1 MPDDASSTTASAGAA
16 AADAPVRSGQR
27 AAGPAAVLWDMD
39 GTLVDTEPYW
49 YRAEADLVAAHGGRW
64 TQADALAVIGFD
76 LLDSAAYLQRV
87 GGVDMPAAEIVDLM
101 IDRVVEQMADD
112 PPWQPGA
119 LDLVAELRVAQV
131 PCVLV
136 TMSWR
141 RLADA
146 VVDLLPP
153 GSFAA
158 TVVGDE
164 VPRGKPHPDPYLA
177 AAAAA
182 GAAPHDC
189 LAIEDSPTGVASAR
203 AAGCVVVGVPHIV
216 ELPAGAVDAVVPTLE
231 GLDLAG
237 LRRLYA
243 AATSR
248 RT

>member
-1 MPDDASSTTASAGAA
+1 MPDDASSTTASPGAPTAG
-16 AADAPVRSGQR
+16 PLRTGRR
-27 AAGPAAVLWDMD
+27 ASGPAAVLWDMD

-49 YRAEADLVAAHGGRW
+49 YRAEADLVATHGGRW

-87 GGVDMPAAEIVDLM
+87 GRVDMPAAEIVDLM

-119 LDLVAELRVAQV
+119 LDLVAELRAAQV

-164 VPRGKPHPDPYLA
+164 VSRGKPHPDPYVA
-177 AAAAA
+177 AAAAV
-182 GAAPHDC
+182 GAVPHDC
-189 LAIEDSPTGVASAR
+189 VAIEDSPTGVASAR
-203 AAGCVVVGVPHIV
+203 AAGCVVVGVPHMV

-237 LRRLYA
+237 LRRLF
-243 AATSR
+243 AATGAGP
-248 RT
+248 T

>member
-1 MPDDASSTTASAGAA
+1 
-16 AADAPVRSGQR
+16 
-27 AAGPAAVLWDMD
+27 MD

-49 YRAEADLVAAHGGRW
+49 YRAEADLVATHGGRW

-119 LDLVAELRVAQV
+119 LDLVAELRAAQV

-164 VPRGKPHPDPYLA
+164 VSRGKPHPDPYVA
-177 AAAAA
+177 AAAAV
-182 GAAPHDC
+182 GAVPHDC
-189 LAIEDSPTGVASAR
+189 VAIEDSPTGVASAR
-203 AAGCVVVGVPHIV
+203 AAGCVVVGVPHMV

-237 LRRLYA
+237 LQRLFA
-243 AATSR
+243 AAGAGPT
-248 RT
+248 

>member
-1 MPDDASSTTASAGAA
+1 MPDDTTAPAA
-16 AADAPVRSGQR
+16 PLADAPPDRPQG
-27 AAGPAAVLWDMD
+27 GPAAVLWDMD

-49 YRAEADLVAAHGGRW
+49 YRAETDLVAAHGGRW
-64 TQADALAVIGFD
+64 TKADALAVVGFD

-87 GGVDMPAAEIVDLM
+87 GGVDLPAVDIVNLM

-119 LDLVAELRVAQV
+119 LDLLADLRAAGV

-141 RLADA
+141 RLAAA
-146 VVDLLPP
+146 VGDLLPP

-164 VPRGKPHPDPYLA
+164 VAQGKPHAEPYLA
-177 AAAAA
+177 AAAAV
-182 GAAPHDC
+182 GAAPRAC

-203 AAGCVVVGVPHIV
+203 AAGCFVVGVPHMV

-231 GLDLAG
+231 GLDAAR

-243 AATSR
+243 AVA
-248 RT
+248 